1 MRRLLFCLGLCLFL
15 AVGCGESPPPGI
27 GGKAPDLAK
36 ERTSALLV
44 SLKARQSRVMA
55 LCGLASKAA
64 PAFPELARVYLG
76 LALST
81 AQSLADPQTR
91 EMADEARQRALQSG
105 REEQKKELA
114 EIDGLSRAAWPLALV
129 ARSALVV
136 DLDLA
141 AKALAIGLERAK
153 SDPDPVTRDR
163 DMAEIAM
170 VMGRIQAPRAREL
183 AAGIASDQIRA
194 RAWRGLAELT
204 RQPQD
209 LSQAVQAD
217 LLISEPGAGAM
228 SLTQTARQAYDW
240 NPEQGLNLFRQAFD
254 LAGKVASPKRRA
266 ILQAEVAEALAR
278 LDAKAGFDLAR
289 RVEPGQGVRF
299 KPLHTVAKV
308 LLASDPVLGR
318 QVMDAAIRAAHK
330 LPLSYERHR
339 ALASLAAD
347 LAPIDQPAAQA
358 LLEQLPK
365 AEYLLRAEAEA
376 AMVLAQ
382 AAKDVKQA
390 AVLARAI
397 GDGYVRMGVL
407 ARLAD
412 IAMPRDP
419 AMGRSLYHE
428 VLSEAARLGTVLPG
442 RALIRA
448 WAALDAETAIRLA
461 GEVSQPVARAQTFVI
476 LAKFLH
482 GRGEK
487 AGAGWSLQLA
497 LEAIN
502 KINVQETLDKVRLL
516 GDMGREWS
524 VIEAGQ
530 ARKYFALGAEAAKDL
545 G

>member
-1 MRRLLFCLGLCLFL
+1 MRRLLVSLGLCLL
-15 AVGCGESPPPGI
+15 MTVGCGESPPPGI
-27 GGKAPDLAK
+27 NSKAPDLAK

-64 PAFPELARVYLG
+64 PAFPELAREYLG

-81 AQSLADPQTR
+81 AQSLADSQTK
-91 EMADEARQRALQSG
+91 ELANEARQRALQNG
-105 REEQKKELA
+105 REAQKKELA
-114 EIDGLSRAAWPLALV
+114 EIDGLIRAAWPLALV

-136 DLDLA
+136 DLELA
-141 AKALAIGLERAK
+141 AKALDVGLERARHN
-153 SDPDPVTRDR
+153 PDPFTRDR
-163 DMAEIAM
+163 DLAEIAM
-170 VMGRIQAPRAREL
+170 VMGRSQAPRAREL

-209 LSQAVQAD
+209 LSQAMRAD
-217 LLISEPGAGAM
+217 LLISEPGAGAL
-228 SLTQTARQAYDW
+228 SLTQTAKQAYDW
-240 NPEQGLNLFRQAFD
+240 NPEQGLSLFRQAFD
-254 LAGKVASPKRRA
+254 LAGKVASPKRRG

-299 KPLHTVAKV
+299 KPLHMVAKV

-347 LAPIDQPAAQA
+347 LAPIDQPAAVA

-365 AEYLLRAEAEA
+365 AEYLLRAGSEA

-382 AAKDVKQA
+382 VAKDVKLA
-390 AVLARAI
+390 AAQARAI

-412 IAMPRDP
+412 IAIPSDP
-419 AMGRSLYHE
+419 AMGRSLYRE
-428 VLSEAARLGTVLPG
+428 VLGEAARLGTVLPG
-442 RALIRA
+442 RSLIRA

-461 GEVSQPVARAQTFVI
+461 GEISQPAARAQTFVI

-482 GRGEK
+482 ESGKK
-487 AGAGWSLQLA
+487 AGAEWSLQLA
-497 LEAIN
+497 LEAIK

-530 ARKYFALGAEAAKDL
+530 ARRYFALGAEAAKDL